1 MNIKAKDVESFAV
14 WLFGRVYTQVS
25 ALVWVDERGV
35 PAGFEQFD
43 SYAGLP
49 EALAAPE
56 GAASVLVSNHPE
68 GNLSPSEDD
77 ECNLRRI
84 EAMLG
89 ARPRLFIV
97 CEDSCICA

>member
-1 MNIKAKDVESFAV
+1 MEIKAKDVESFAV
-14 WLFGRVYTQVS
+14 WLFGRIYTQVS
-25 ALVWVDERGV
+25 AVVWVDARGV

-43 SYAGLP
+43 SFAGLP
-49 EALAAPE
+49 EALSAPE
-56 GAASVLVSNHPE
+56 GTSAVLVSNHPE

-77 ECNLRRI
+77 ARNLRRI
-84 EAMLG
+84 EALLG